1 MFTSLSKASSLSA
14 SKTQSGLTPLVQ
26 PLLSRRIAA
35 RYIYSKETGEIIWI
49 NSEVMDND
57 ELEEID
63 NYLEEHDC
71 CHLPSSY
78 EINNYSIMEAFTD
91 TRSGE
96 EFDKLARA
104 LKGRGAFRRFKDT
117 VNWLGID
124 QEWYDFQ
131 DNEYKRIA
139 IKWCENNNIEYEE

>member
-1 MFTSLSKASSLSA
+1 MKVKLSDIIEAIEMTDQDSDYFLD
-14 SKTQSGLTPLVQ
+14 
-26 PLLSRRIAA
+26 
-35 RYIYSKETGEIIWI
+35 KETGEILWS
-49 NSEVMDND
+49 NSEVMENE

-71 CHLPSSY
+71 CRLPSSY
-78 EINNYSIMEAFTD
+78 EINNYSIMVAFTD

-131 DNEYKRIA
+131 ANEYKRIA
-139 IKWCENNNIEYEE
+139 IEWCENNNIEYEE

>member
-1 MFTSLSKASSLSA
+1 MKVKLSDIIGAIEMTDQDSDYFLD
-14 SKTQSGLTPLVQ
+14 
-26 PLLSRRIAA
+26 
-35 RYIYSKETGEIIWI
+35 KETGEIIWT

-104 LKGRGAFRRFKDT
+104 LKVRGAFRRFKDT

-139 IKWCENNNIEYEE
+139 IEWCENNNIEYEE